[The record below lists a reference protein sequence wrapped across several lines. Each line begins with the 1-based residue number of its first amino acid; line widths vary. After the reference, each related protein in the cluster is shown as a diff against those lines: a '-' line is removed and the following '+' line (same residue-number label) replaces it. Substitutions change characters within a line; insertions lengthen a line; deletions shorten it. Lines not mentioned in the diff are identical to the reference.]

1 MVQDL
6 FIKSEA
12 ETLAE
17 ANAEAPVTVESA
29 TETASAPAGGK
40 GWWGSRS
47 AGRRRCGRTTWSSG
61 CRASGLRRRRDAA
74 ATGGGLYVAARSAH
88 STYIKAITDGRGPG
102 EIDGIAS
109 AGQAREMLAYTS
121 MVLSAGVFVASYMLE
136 QKEVRQ

>member
-1 MVQDL
+1 MRANYVV
-6 FIKSEA
+6 KWVPSVWTYA
-12 ETLAE
+12 GAGTL
-17 ANAEAPVTVESA
+17 
-29 TETASAPAGGK
+29 
-40 GWWGSRS
+40 
-47 AGRRRCGRTTWSSG
+47 
-61 CRASGLRRRRDAA
+61 A

-88 STYIKAITDGRGPG
+88 STYIKAINDGRGPG